1 MKIIPAKA
9 TEIIKNKRT
18 GKTYKDKA
26 EFDKDVADSTTD
38 TVQSDLQQDLQV
50 TVASLEVF
58 GKTK

>member
-9 TEIIKNKRT
+9 KQIIKNKTT
-18 GKTYKDKA
+18 GKIYKDKV
-26 EFDKDVADSTTD
+26 EFDKDVSDPTTD